1 MSFDWLAYLRFAET
15 ALGKAAEF
23 SDQDAVYRSVVSR
36 AYYAVYCSTRNVVKA
51 KDGQEFHGNDHQR
64 LQIYLKEHSHKGRR
78 RLGLRL
84 QELHQ
89 LRIKADY
96 LDNLQTQAF
105 YLAQQA
111 LSRVQAIEADLKQIF
126 PKHIRS

>member
-1 MSFDWLAYLRFAET
+1 MSFDWLSYLRFAEA

-23 SDQDAVYRSVVSR
+23 SDQDAVYRTVVSR

-51 KDGQEFHGNDHQR
+51 TDGQEFHGNDHQR
-64 LQIYLKEHSHKGRR
+64 LQIYLKEHSQKERQ

-84 QELHQ
+84 QALHQ

-96 LDNLQTQAF
+96 HDNLQPQAL

-111 LSRVQAIEADLKQIF
+111 LGQAQKIEADLLQIF
-126 PKHIRS
+126 PKRTRS